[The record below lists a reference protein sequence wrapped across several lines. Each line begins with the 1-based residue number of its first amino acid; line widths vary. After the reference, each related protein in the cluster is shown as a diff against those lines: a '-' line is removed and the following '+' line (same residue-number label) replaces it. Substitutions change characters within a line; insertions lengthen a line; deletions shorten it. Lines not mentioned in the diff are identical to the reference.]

1 MFYYIYKPRQEI
13 TLSHKNFYEY
23 VYERRSTYVQC
34 IVNGQ
39 TVHFLAKKNVVL
51 TAFKIANPFTSQL

>member
-23 VYERRSTYVQC
+23 VYERRSTYVQG

-39 TVHFLAKKNVVL
+39 TVLFWPRKMW
-51 TAFKIANPFTSQL
+51 F